1 MSTRRDWLLQQMGI
15 TQYQLRRPRVL
26 QGEIA
31 VSLAPDTRL
40 LIVAETP
47 PTLQEPLIGDVLRT
61 LGLQTSQVMS
71 LTPEQLLMLPD
82 TLSCAGWLLGVE
94 SEQAFNG
101 IQLRTASLNEL
112 ISSSAAKRALWQQM
126 CKHDSHL
133 FPHP

>member
-40 LIVAETP
+40 LIVAEIP